1 MNKTKI
7 FVAAASCMAF
17 LASCGGGTSYGS
29 SVYNNPKYQ
38 PAATSSYW
46 QWTTSSYRSTTS
58 FYSSAKSSK
67 QKLKDYIMSVGTYTA
82 STGNYAISNVASIS
96 GLSVVDMI
104 YYSPSKDQFTT
115 ATSMAT
121 TSTYGTVDNLSAAI
135 FSWGAFT
142 SGSFIGS
149 TTYKLTTGTT
159 YENQFGFF
167 PTFNTCPN
175 FTINSYLKVK
185 TGYSSSVATDA
196 QYCADCLTRAINR
209 LINLLPSAGI
219 YENLW

>member
-29 SVYNNPKYQ
+29 SVYQKWTYQ
-38 PAATSSYW
+38 PAATSSYR
-46 QWTTSSYRSTTS
+46 QWTTS

-67 QKLKDYIMSVGTYTA
+67 QKLKDYIMSVGTYSA
-82 STGNYAISNVASIS
+82 SDGDYTISNVASIS
-96 GLSVVDMI
+96 GVSVIDMI

-115 ATSMAT
+115 LSSMTT
-121 TSTYGTVDNLSAAI
+121 TSTYGTVYTLSMAI

-142 SGSFIGS
+142 SGSFIGG

-159 YENQFGFF
+159 YENQFSFF

-175 FTINSYLKVK
+175 FTVNSYLKMK
-185 TGYSSSVATDA
+185 TEYSGSVATDA
-196 QYCADCLTRAINR
+196 KYCADCLTRAINR
-209 LINLLPSAGI
+209 LINLLPMAGI

>member
-1 MNKTKI
+1 
-7 FVAAASCMAF
+7 MAF

-29 SVYNNPKYQ
+29 SVYHNPTYQ
-38 PAATSSYW
+38 PAATSSYR
-46 QWTTSSYRSTTS
+46 QGTTS

-82 STGNYAISNVASIS
+82 STGNYTISNVASIS
-96 GLSVVDMI
+96 GVSVIDMI
-104 YYSPSKDQFTT
+104 YYTPSKDEFTT
-115 ATSMAT
+115 ATSTIT
-121 TSTYGTVDNLSAAI
+121 TSTYGTADNLSAAV

-142 SGSFIGS
+142 SGSFIGAA
-149 TTYKLTTGTT
+149 TYKLNTGTT
-159 YENQFGFF
+159 YENQFSFF

-175 FTINSYLKVK
+175 FTINSYLTMK

-196 QYCADCLTRAINR
+196 KYCADDLTRAINR
-209 LINLLPSAGI
+209 LINLLPTAGI